1 LKLKTKK
8 EIKTMNWIM
17 LLQLLPLIT
26 NLIKIA
32 ESVLG
37 DGTGV
42 KKKAFVVDGVTQVI
56 KAMPS
61 VSTGGQK
68 ESWEAINNAM
78 PLIKSLI
85 DILAGLFFP
94 KEE

>member
-1 LKLKTKK
+1 MQWLA
-8 EIKTMNWIM
+8 

-32 ESVLG
+32 ENVLG

-42 KKKAFVVDGVTQVI
+42 KKKAFVVDGIVQVMQ
-56 KAMPS
+56 AMPG

-68 ESWEAINNAM
+68 ETWGAIDGTM
-78 PLIKSLI
+78 ESIKKLV

-94 KEE
+94 SEKL